1 MVKNKLS
8 KEKKRITVALAG
20 QPNVGKSTV
29 FNIMTGLYQHVGN
42 WPGKTVERK
51 TGECKFNNYIFN
63 IVDLPGTYSLTA
75 NSIEEMIARDFI
87 IKNKPDVVV
96 AIINAANLERNLYL
110 VAELILL
117 GVPVIVALNMIDVAI
132 SHGIKIEHK
141 ILQSALGIPVIPVI
155 ATKGEGI
162 KELLKSVEDIYEKKF
177 LYNPKTPTI
186 REDHKEVLERIE
198 YLIKNKI
205 PKPYKAKWVAIKIL
219 EGDKEITKIVKE
231 KVDEVTWKNVYEI
244 LSKHEDAFLAVACGR
259 YDWIGRRTEEVI
271 VRRMH
276 RRRHPHVYNRW
287 MGRFIRLP
295 IIRRGMGQVTLTH
308 FLDNIVTHPF
318 WGFIVLICILGL
330 IFWMTYSIGAPL
342 QEILDKYLVQES
354 SNLIMRKL
362 AEFPDWFKGLIVD
375 GVIGGAGTVLTF
387 IPILLI
393 FFFTFGFLEDVGYMA
408 RAAYV
413 MDRFMHLMGLH
424 GKSFLPLFTGFGC
437 NVPAVMGSR
446 IIESR
451 RARLLTI
458 FLAPLI
464 PCTAQI
470 AVLTFMTPIFFGK
483 SAPIVLWGLVAL
495 ALVILVI
502 SGILMNK
509 IFFKGERAVFIMELP
524 LYHIPNFKTIGIFV
538 FNSIKSFIVRAGT
551 IILIVSIIVWLFTI
565 FPTGELETSY
575 LARLGEN
582 LTPIGRFIG
591 FDWRM
596 ILALITSFIAKE
608 NTISTLSILYGKSN
622 QDVAIESGGLDSILK
637 NTIPPSSALAFLVFQ
652 MLFIPC
658 VATVATIRKET
669 NSWKWTIFNIVFLL
683 VISIIG
689 GVVTYQIANLF
700 MG

>member
-1 MVKNKLS
+1 MNSKLS
-8 KEKKRITVALAG
+8 REKKRITIALAG

-29 FNIMTGLYQHVGN
+29 FNIMTGLHQHVGN

-51 TGECKFNNYIFN
+51 EGECKFNNYIFE
-63 IVDLPGTYSLTA
+63 IIDLPGTYSLTA

-96 AIINAANLERNLYL
+96 AIINSANLERNLYL

-117 GVPVIVALNMIDVAI
+117 EVPVIVGLNMMDVSI
-132 SHGIKIEHK
+132 LHGIKIEHNT
-141 ILQSALGIPVIPVI
+141 LQNALGLPVIPMV

-162 KELLKSVEDIYEKKF
+162 KELLKAIEDIYEKKF
-177 LYNPKTPTI
+177 SYNPKIPTI

-205 PKPYKAKWVAIKIL
+205 SKPYKNKWVATKLL
-219 EGDKEITKIVKE
+219 EGDEEITNIVKE
-231 KVDEVTWKNVYEI
+231 TVDEVTWKNIYEI
-244 LSKHEDAFLAVACGR
+244 LLKHEDAFLAVACGR
-259 YDWIGRRTEEVI
+259 YDWIGRHTEEAI
-271 VRRMH
+271 VRHMH
-276 RRRHPHVYNRW
+276 RRRHSHVYNRW
-287 MGRFIRLP
+287 MRRFMRLP
-295 IIRRGMGQVTLTH
+295 IVRRGKGQVTLTR
-308 FLDNIVTHPF
+308 FLDNIATHPF

-342 QEILDKYLVQES
+342 QEIFNKYLVQES

-393 FFFTFGFLEDVGYMA
+393 FFFVFGFLEDVGYMA

-458 FLAPLI
+458 FLTPLV
-464 PCTAQI
+464 PCTARI
-470 AVLTFMTPIFFGK
+470 AILTFMTPIFFGK
-483 SAPIVLWGLVAL
+483 SAVIVSWGLVAL
-495 ALVILVI
+495 GLIILVI

-509 IFFKGERAVFIMELP
+509 ILFKGERAAFIMELP

-538 FNSIKSFIVRAGT
+538 FNNIKSFIVRAGT

-565 FPTGELETSY
+565 LPTGELETSY
-575 LARLGEN
+575 LARLGKY
-582 LTPIGRFIG
+582 LTPVGRFIG

-596 ILALITSFIAKE
+596 ILAIVTSFIAKE
-608 NTISTLSILYGKSN
+608 NSISTLSILYGESN
-622 QDVAIESGGLDSILK
+622 QGAAIEHGGLDSILK
-637 NTIPPSSALAFLVFQ
+637 NSISPSSALAFLVFQ

-669 NSWKWTIFNIVFLL
+669 NSWKWTIFNTIFLL
-683 VISIIG
+683 LISIIG
-689 GVVTYQIANLF
+689 GVVTYQIANIF
-700 MG
+700 MR